1 MEAETR
7 GWEDTSEKGKGETRK
22 LTEKNGVYWNALTG

>member
-7 GWEDTSEKGKGETRK
+7 GWEDTSGKGKAGTRK